1 MIEKRRG
8 DTISAPRIWS
18 FAQQSPGA
26 GAAADLPVSDGRTGE
41 IDGEANRKDKSWFVY
56 CGCGPAVKNKIG
68 APTG

>member
-1 MIEKRRG
+1 MEFCT
-8 DTISAPRIWS
+8 TI
-18 FAQQSPGA
+18 A
-26 GAAADLPVSDGRTGE
+26 GHRLAATEMPLFVTADRGRTGE